1 MFDVYATYEVVTPES
16 AELGDTA
23 RAGWTEA
30 DATEWEY
37 TERPDAPVRWTARE
51 LYDAIQ
57 GGHASCGTICPDGH
71 CWVTV
76 SDGET
81 RAYFEDGEDRSV
93 SFHLAHTASPSVRRH
108 WATVLRLA
116 GV

>member
-1 MFDVYATYEVVTPES
+1 MFDIYATYEVITPES
-16 AELGDTA
+16 AAQGDTA
-23 RAGWTEA
+23 RAGWTDA

-37 TERPDAPVRWTARE
+37 TERPDAPARWTARE

-57 GGHASCGTICPDGH
+57 GGHASCSPICSSGD

-76 SDGET
+76 PDGET
-81 RAYFEDGEDRSV
+81 RSCLEDGESRSV
-93 SFHLAHTASPSVRRH
+93 SFHLADTASPAVRRH

-116 GV
+116 RA